1 MKKCHHV
8 CIQTDCYEASL
19 DFYTRVMAF
28 AIVKETKH
36 FHERLYNTWLE
47 CDGFMIELQTNREHE
62 VLTEYSDTQKGLV
75 HFCFMVED
83 VECEYERI
91 KALGYNTFKYKPS
104 SKSAI
109 YEVEGGKL
117 LKIVAPEGT
126 IIEIRDKE
134 L

>member
-1 MKKCHHV
+1 MRRCHHV

-28 AIVKETKH
+28 VVVKETKH
-36 FHERLYNTWLE
+36 FHGRRYNTWLE

-62 VLTEYSDTQKGLV
+62 VLTDYSDTQKGLV
-75 HFCFMVED
+75 HFCFMVD
-83 VECEYERI
+83 NVEAEYERI
-91 KALGYNTFKYKPS
+91 KALGYNTFKFKPS
-104 SKSAI
+104 SESAI
-109 YEVEGGKL
+109 YEVEGSKL

-126 IIEIRDKE
+126 IIEIRDRE

>member
-1 MKKCHHV
+1 
-8 CIQTDCYEASL
+8 
-19 DFYTRVMAF
+19 
-28 AIVKETKH
+28 
-36 FHERLYNTWLE
+36 
-47 CDGFMIELQTNREHE
+47 MIELQTNREHE